1 MLEITIKDT
10 ETGKVLNRTT
20 KMMTICAQAEEGVYA
35 LVLGRSTLK
44 DVARLAWAMG
54 STRDAMLNQE
64 KKAEVLYRLR
74 DMLAKQ
80 TGVRSEMVD
89 LSTKGNWNAVAP

>member
-20 KMMTICAQAEEGVYA
+20 KMMTICAQVEDGVYA
-35 LVLGRSTLK
+35 LILGRSTLK
-44 DVARLAWAMG
+44 DVARLAWAMDG
-54 STRDAMLNQE
+54 TRDAMLNRE
-64 KKAEVLYRLR
+64 KQAEVLYRLR

-80 TGVRSEMVD
+80 TCVRSEMVE
-89 LSTKGNWNAVAP
+89 LFNEG